1 MKVLLL
7 REIYNMNQHHQIYLI
22 DCNKYYYIIYLLFN
36 LFLYIQHFQYII
48 FDYFLIIF
56 FYTFSMVNIKHL
68 ISFQFFLLLLN
79 KQLYHQLKLFYFI
92 LVQNVT

>member
-36 LFLYIQHFQYII
+36 LFLYQ
-48 FDYFLIIF
+48 
-56 FYTFSMVNIKHL
+56 
-68 ISFQFFLLLLN
+68 
-79 KQLYHQLKLFYFI
+79 
-92 LVQNVT
+92 